1 MYTSPRQKHE
11 PDDGDN
17 DDDAGDGGTR
27 DEDDSG
33 EQQVF
38 PSRKRTATATEI
50 CLNVTESPDELAK
63 SQAVEH
69 NDEPQ
74 RRTTV
79 RQTDHITIL
88 ITALN

>member
-1 MYTSPRQKHE
+1 MVAMMMMLVMVVHATTMILANSNVHLEGGQRQ
-11 PDDGDN
+11 PPN
-17 DDDAGDGGTR
+17 
-27 DEDDSG
+27 
-33 EQQVF
+33 
-38 PSRKRTATATEI
+38 I
-50 CLNVTESPDELAK
+50 CWNVTESLDELAK

-79 RQTDHITIL
+79 RQTDHSTIL